1 MYDYEPEEWIKL
13 IERLINKNPK
23 RYSTFDFWVESLE
36 LYDSDGNTYSQL
48 VPKLAV
54 SFK

>member
-1 MYDYEPEEWIKL
+1 MYDYDPELWVQM
-13 IERLINKNPK
+13 IERQINKHEK
-23 RYSTFDFWVESLE
+23 RLQTYDFWVETLE
-36 LYDSDGNTYSQL
+36 LYDREGNAYSQL